1 MCETE
6 QREGEGQR
14 HTRKNERQKEKRECG
29 GGGGVTE
36 RLCENEGGEGER
48 YRE

>member
-1 MCETE
+1 MR
-6 QREGEGQR
+6 Q
-14 HTRKNERQKEKRECG
+14 NERGGRERDTHGRTKDRRRRECG